1 MTLELIS
8 GKGGVGKSTVAAA
21 LAIRAAEAGR
31 RPLLAELA
39 GRRTFSRLFGRGV
52 GGEPTEV
59 RPGVSAVA
67 LDSKRAL
74 EAFVGRRVGLKRLAR
89 VRAFQR
95 FAAAA
100 PAAEE
105 VVTLDALAA
114 FAAEGWDPIIVD
126 LDATGHARMFL
137 SLPATFAELPV
148 GGVLRTMLDD
158 FTQVLRSESR
168 LHVVTLPNALPVRE
182 ARELLTFAATSG
194 AVSLGK
200 IYVSRMPPDL
210 FASDETAADE
220 AVERAVR
227 ERMQAESA
235 LLPLVDSRVDGTA
248 KSVADGGARQLRL
261 IPDLLS
267 PTPEAVA
274 AALSEAEAFAPVERE
289 VLPMPPLTPTSNTS
303 AFDVLVN
310 DAKLVVMVGTNGV
323 GKTTT
328 AAALALRAA
337 DAGRRVALLTIDPAK
352 RLADAL
358 GLQTLGD
365 DMCAIEGA
373 SGLHASM
380 LDTQSGYDALIRTIA
395 SDAAPAIIANPVY
408 RVFSKTFARSHSY
421 VAVERL
427 YELMNDP
434 RFDLVVLDTPP
445 ARSALEIL
453 DAPATLAAFL
463 DDEVLQPFL
472 AGERAA
478 SLTERVARAGG
489 KVALTVL
496 SRIAGGELVD
506 AMVEFFRVLAAQRDG
521 FASRAAANAASLRD
535 ESTRLVLVTSA
546 EPLSLADGQGMLQQ
560 LEGRRVPPAA
570 LIVNRYETGSDAQ
583 PDEPGAVPSKDAPFA
598 ARLAWL
604 HRRNGFTS
612 FQRRR
617 AVDAFAASTR
627 VLTLAELASDL
638 HSLAG
643 LRTLASTASDLHET
657 A

>member
-1 MTLELIS
+1 
-8 GKGGVGKSTVAAA
+8 
-21 LAIRAAEAGR
+21 
-31 RPLLAELA
+31 
-39 GRRTFSRLFGRGV
+39 
-52 GGEPTEV
+52 
-59 RPGVSAVA
+59 
-67 LDSKRAL
+67 
-74 EAFVGRRVGLKRLAR
+74 
-89 VRAFQR
+89 
-95 FAAAA
+95 
-100 PAAEE
+100 
-105 VVTLDALAA
+105 
-114 FAAEGWDPIIVD
+114 
-126 LDATGHARMFL
+126 
-137 SLPATFAELPV
+137 
-148 GGVLRTMLDD
+148 
-158 FTQVLRSESR
+158 
-168 LHVVTLPNALPVRE
+168 
-182 ARELLTFAATSG
+182 
-194 AVSLGK
+194 
-200 IYVSRMPPDL
+200 MPPDL
-210 FASDETAADE
+210 FASDETAAHE

-248 KSVADGGARQLRL
+248 KSAADGGARQLRL

-310 DAKLVVMVGTNGV
+310 DAKLVVMVGTGGV

-453 DAPATLAAFL
+453 DAPETLAAFL